1 MHQLPESAV
10 HTATSSSFT
19 QPDIWNLE
27 DIGDYLGIS
36 ESAARRLV
44 AHSKFPLSIVNQSR
58 NRRWFKDEVIEFL
71 KSRSRGELMDT
82 PRLAV
87 NPHYIPKSI
96 RVRQLKAVGS

>member
-36 ESAARRLV
+36 QGSSRLGEAAG
-44 AHSKFPLSIVNQSR
+44 AGHDQTFIAEIAIGQ
-58 NRRWFKDEVIEFL
+58 
-71 KSRSRGELMDT
+71 
-82 PRLAV
+82 
-87 NPHYIPKSI
+87 
-96 RVRQLKAVGS
+96 